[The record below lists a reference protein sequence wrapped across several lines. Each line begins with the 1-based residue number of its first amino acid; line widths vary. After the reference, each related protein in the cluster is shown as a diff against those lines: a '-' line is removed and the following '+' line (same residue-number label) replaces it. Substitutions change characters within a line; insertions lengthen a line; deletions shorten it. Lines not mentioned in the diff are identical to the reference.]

1 MAEIPVVRRPR
12 VAIISTGDEVV
23 APGGE
28 YRPGMVFDTKDGE
41 ETLRILLFQ
50 KDEDDD

>member
-1 MAEIPVVRRPR
+1 M
-12 VAIISTGDEVV
+12 SLQWMFS
-23 APGGE
+23 
-28 YRPGMVFDTKDGE
+28 GMVFDTKDGE